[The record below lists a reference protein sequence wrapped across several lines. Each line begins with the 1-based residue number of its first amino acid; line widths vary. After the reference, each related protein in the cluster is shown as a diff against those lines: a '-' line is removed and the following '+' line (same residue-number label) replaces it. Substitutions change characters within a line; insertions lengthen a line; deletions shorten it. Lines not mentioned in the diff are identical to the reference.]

1 MRPNIVVVLVDDMG
15 FSDIGATG
23 SEIHTPNLDSLA
35 RNGALFSAMYNCARC
50 CPTRAS
56 LLTGLYPHSAGI
68 GHMGANL
75 GTPEYQGFL
84 RPDCATIAET
94 LRAGGYRTLM
104 AGKWHVAG
112 DFTARDTRNWPIGTP
127 EHRLPTQRGFDKF
140 FGILDGATHFYSPH
154 FLLEGDQRVESLD
167 DDFYFTDAITDKAID
182 WLTAPKQD
190 DSPFFLYLAHTAP
203 HWPLHA
209 LPEDIA
215 RYKGVYEVGW
225 DAIRTARHESLNGL
239 GVLQR
244 NWDISRRDADV
255 PPWQQIG
262 EQDWQASKMA
272 TYAAMV
278 DRVDQSLGRLIA
290 TLKSTDQFDNTVIL
304 FMSDNG
310 GSAEFMAEDGWAK
323 DFPDTTH
330 DGQRIRMGNIPGLRP
345 GDALT
350 YQSYDKPWANVSNAP
365 FRQFKHH
372 VHEGGIATPLIAHW
386 PQQIAAGSV
395 SHEPVH
401 VIDVLPTL
409 LDLSGCAAL
418 SEVND

>member
-1 MRPNIVVVLVDDMG
+1 MVW
-15 FSDIGATG
+15 S
-23 SEIHTPNLDSLA
+23 S
-35 RNGALFSAMYNCARC
+35 
-50 CPTRAS
+50 
-56 LLTGLYPHSAGI
+56 
-68 GHMGANL
+68 
-75 GTPEYQGFL
+75 
-84 RPDCATIAET
+84 
-94 LRAGGYRTLM
+94 
-104 AGKWHVAG
+104 
-112 DFTARDTRNWPIGTP
+112 
-127 EHRLPTQRGFDKF
+127 
-140 FGILDGATHFYSPH
+140 
-154 FLLEGDQRVESLD
+154 
-167 DDFYFTDAITDKAID
+167 
-182 WLTAPKQD
+182 
-190 DSPFFLYLAHTAP
+190 
-203 HWPLHA
+203 
-209 LPEDIA
+209 
-215 RYKGVYEVGW
+215 GW

-418 SEVND
+418 SEVNDLPTRTLDGESFAPVLTGNPWQREQPLFFEHEGNCAVRSTDFKVVKLHGQPWELYDMNVDRTELNNLAGTHQPHERAMTAAYERWADQHRVMDWDLALPRLLAAWGVATVDG